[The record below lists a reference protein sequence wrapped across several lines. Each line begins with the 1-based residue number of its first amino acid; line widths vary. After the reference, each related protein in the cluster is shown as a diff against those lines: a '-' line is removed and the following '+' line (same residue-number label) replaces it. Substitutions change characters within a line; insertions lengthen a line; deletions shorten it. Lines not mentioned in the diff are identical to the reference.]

1 MRQSALARQS
11 QIEAK
16 RSEGGA
22 HGKTMGDDGG
32 SIWQSRSK

>member
-1 MRQSALARQS
+1 MRQRVLARQS

-16 RSEGGA
+16 RSEGGV

-32 SIWQSRSK
+32 SI